1 LGLRVVGRALT
12 MGGWADEN
20 QTPSRLM
27 LQPSVGD
34 VSASAGL
41 GTEQHNE
48 WLRVEKQL
56 FDALKS
62 ISGKVLGGN
71 RLWKYKVSLFEQE
84 VTLGALLPEDAADH
98 VTCVMRTISNLRVV
112 NVNAAKFVDIIGR
125 RGDSVT
131 DKDLKVFYS
140 FKLAFPLTCRNWFS
154 SPACS
159 KIW

>member
-1 LGLRVVGRALT
+1 
-12 MGGWADEN
+12 
-20 QTPSRLM
+20 M
-27 LQPSVGD
+27 LLPSVGD

-41 GTEQHNE
+41 GTDQHNE

-84 VTLGALLPEDAADH
+84 ITLGALLPEDAVDH

-140 FKLAFPLTCRNWFS
+140 LIPVFTLTCRICFS
-154 SPACS
+154 SPAYPED
-159 KIW
+159 W

>member
-1 LGLRVVGRALT
+1 ML
-12 MGGWADEN
+12 
-20 QTPSRLM
+20 

-34 VSASAGL
+34 ISASAGL

-56 FDALKS
+56 FEALKS
-62 ISGKVLGGN
+62 ITAKILGAG

-112 NVNAAKFVDIIGR
+112 NVNAAKFVDIKGR
-125 RGDSVT
+125 RGDSIT
-131 DKDLKVFYS
+131 DRDLKVS
-140 FKLAFPLTCRNWFS
+140 PETSPPAFP
-154 SPACS
+154 
-159 KIW
+159 